1 MPMEGPQMTVANDGL
16 QQLLI
21 CIGSKC
27 DIPTLILEDP
37 RFGVRLLQTVRGCLG
52 CTTDEA
58 KAFMESTFGKQIIPA
73 IEGSGTSKQAVGHPD
88 IAKMTK
94 TTLSQSRFLKDDH

>member
-1 MPMEGPQMTVANDGL
+1 MRWEGLLMTVVNDAL

-27 DIPTLILEDP
+27 DFPTLILEDP

-58 KAFMESTFGKQIIPA
+58 ESFMESTFGKQIVPA
-73 IEGSGTSKQAVGHPD
+73 LDGSGRATPAAGE
-88 IAKMTK
+88 
-94 TTLSQSRFLKDDH
+94 